1 MYVSHLV
8 SSAGGAALPSLGLP
22 SQALTLES
30 LFATQPV
37 DKFAAGEGVFWE
49 GDAASDLF
57 QIVEGCLRLYHI
69 LPDGRRAIMGFR
81 LAGEMLGV
89 SCQNIYSYSTE
100 AISPVRLRR
109 LGRARIQA
117 VVGGAEHLQLLLLAK
132 IFEEMEAAQ
141 RHIIVLG
148 QLGAEERVAH
158 FLVSEVRRIGTD
170 QRRPMAVDLP
180 MTRQDIA
187 DYLGLTIE
195 TICRV
200 ISKFK
205 RNGLIALEGRHRV
218 VLRRMGD
225 LQELTGELEA
235 SGEPSETHSLLQAGD
250 RMIALMR
257 HDRCSCGGRDCSH
270 HHRRRTGNK
279 PGVVGATSPYGG

>member
-8 SSAGGAALPSLGLP
+8 SLAGGAALPS
-22 SQALTLES
+22 QTLTLEN
-30 LFATQPV
+30 LFATQPA

-49 GDAASDLF
+49 GDAASDIF
-57 QIVEGCLRLYHI
+57 QITEGCLRLYNI

-81 LAGEMLGV
+81 FAGEMLGV
-89 SCQNIYSYSTE
+89 SCQNIYSYSAE
-100 AISPVRLRR
+100 AITPVRLRR

-117 VVGGAEHLQLLLLAK
+117 VVGGAKHLHPLLLAK
-132 IFEEMEAAQ
+132 IFEEMEAVQ

-158 FLVSEVRRIGTD
+158 FLVLALRRIGMG
-170 QRRPMAVDLP
+170 QSRPMVIDLP
-180 MTRQDIA
+180 MPRQDIA

-195 TICRV
+195 TVCRV

-205 RNGLIALEGRHRV
+205 RDGLIALDGRHRV

-225 LQELTGELEA
+225 LQRLAGELEA
-235 SGEPSETHSLLQAGD
+235 LGEPSETHAYLKQAV
-250 RMIALMR
+250 A
-257 HDRCSCGGRDCSH
+257 
-270 HHRRRTGNK
+270 
-279 PGVVGATSPYGG
+279 